1 MQSTKV
7 VSLRIAM
14 GFYENILLECEA
26 KDITI
31 TEWFER
37 QIATAKITEIKTF
50 DEIVKFEL
58 KKYDQVTP
66 AIEELKQNFLP
77 LKIDSID
84 DKDGYNA
91 VSKALRFVVNKR
103 NLIEDKRKELKAD
116 SLTYGR
122 AVDARAKEITAMLC
136 PIEEHLKSEKSKIDN
151 LLLEIE
157 QQAEKER
164 QAKVAERHNILIN
177 NGMELIGQEY
187 HFRYA
192 PLSSDDEVFYG
203 LNDAPK
209 LLSMN
214 LEFMSDVD
222 FTNFDSIINQI
233 YKLKTEKVAQE
244 DLKKKEAD
252 EKYEKEKKQFDEEK
266 RKFEEDKIAQKTDMA
281 TMRMDALHSL
291 GCEYSNMTGFIFY
304 KGVSVTTYPEIYNM
318 TLGDWAIAFHNIK
331 ERIIDIDNKPISVAE
346 VGNPISAPVIESKR
360 DDKIR
365 NSDKEKLALYA
376 TTLLSVERP
385 VLVSKKWISGLEIIV
400 SDLQGW
406 ANLK

>member
-1 MQSTKV
+1 MS
-7 VSLRIAM
+7 
-14 GFYENILLECEA
+14 
-26 KDITI
+26 
-31 TEWFER
+31 
-37 QIATAKITEIKTF
+37 EIKTF
-50 DEIVKFEL
+50 EEIVKFEL
-58 KKYDQVTP
+58 KKYDEVTP

-136 PIEEHLKSEKSKIDN
+136 PIEEHLKSEKTKIDN

-164 QAKVAERHNILIN
+164 QAKVAERHIILIN

-203 LNDAPK
+203 LNYAPK

-222 FTNFDSIINQI
+222 FINFVSIINQI

-244 DLKKKEAD
+244 DLKKKEN
-252 EKYEKEKKQFDEEK
+252 
-266 RKFEEDKIAQKTDMA
+266 
-281 TMRMDALHSL
+281 L
-291 GCEYSNMTGFIFY
+291 N
-304 KGVSVTTYPEIYNM
+304 
-318 TLGDWAIAFHNIK
+318 
-331 ERIIDIDNKPISVAE
+331 
-346 VGNPISAPVIESKR
+346 
-360 DDKIR
+360 KIR
-365 NSDKEKLALYA
+365 
-376 TTLLSVERP
+376 
-385 VLVSKKWISGLEIIV
+385 
-400 SDLQGW
+400 
-406 ANLK
+406 